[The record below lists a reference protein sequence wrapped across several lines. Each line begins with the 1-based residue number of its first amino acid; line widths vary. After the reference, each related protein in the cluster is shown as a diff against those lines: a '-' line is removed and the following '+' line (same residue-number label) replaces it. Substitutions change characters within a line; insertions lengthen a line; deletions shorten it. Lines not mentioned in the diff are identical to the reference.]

1 MQKRHAETVIDKPAD
16 VVWARIRDFG
26 DITWIPNT
34 ESCVLEGDERR
45 VSRAAWDFDLV
56 QRLVNHDDAARTYSY
71 TLAQPLDF
79 SVFFGPDHM
88 VNVIDGT
95 IAVIPQGDSA
105 SLVTWDIETEDFMI
119 EGTHK
124 EYQEALESLKAQ
136 LGG

>member
-1 MQKRHAETVIDKPAD
+1 MQKRRAETVIDRPAD

-34 ESCVLEGDERR
+34 ESCALEGDDRR
-45 VSRAAWDFDLV
+45 ISRAAWDFDLV
-56 QRLVNHDDAARTYSY
+56 QRLVNHDDVARTYSY
-71 TLAQPLDF
+71 TLAEPLDF

-88 VNVIDGT
+88 VRVIDGT
-95 IAVIPQGDSA
+95 IAVTPEGDSA
-105 SLVTWDIETEDFMI
+105 SRVTWDIATEDFMI